1 MPSEILPMLTLAL
14 TESERAA
21 LDLLLVIAT
30 AGLVVM
36 LFARLRLATVPGYLI
51 AGALIGPHALGLVT
65 SGQRITEL
73 GQLSTILLMFII
85 GLQLDLTRV
94 RLGLV
99 AIIWS
104 AIAATVIGVFVAFP
118 IAWAMTGNA
127 PASLAIAMAMSVAAT
142 AVPLRTLERRR
153 ELHTTYGRLAFGIT
167 LFQDLLA
174 VGMLALLPLLVLW
187 AGVSDS
193 NPLEEGGLL
202 RTVGRGA
209 IAVGGIIALVLL
221 GRIVFPRLLAAAGHG
236 GGEVLIVVS
245 AAVALGAA
253 VLSRFLGFSPE
264 LGAFLAGFL
273 LAGTP
278 FRHQIA
284 GQLIPMR
291 DLFLAVLFTV
301 VGMTIPILA
310 VAEGWWVVLLGVVAL
325 GVVKIVGVALGSW
338 LFGATPRFG
347 LLAAVTLA
355 PAGEFTLVMLA
366 QSRAAGVLTDEHVG
380 YATAVVGISII
391 AAPIIVRLGH
401 AVRVVD
407 RLPMAPWSKAAALRP
422 LGEHHPG
429 EQGVTT
435 TSPADG
441 VHPPAAPTDAEPA
454 RPAWSVIIAGFGP
467 VGRAVADRLE
477 RQGASITIIELNPK
491 TIARQATLGRRV
503 VYGDASSRAVL
514 ESAGIESARAIIL
527 TAPDEEAMLRACEV
541 VRSLRK
547 DVFISMRANALSSGL
562 RAKTLGADHITVE
575 ELVTADAMSRA
586 VEAELMRFEDN
597 ARLRAAEGNQPAPMG
612 AGTPAPTPPGP
623 TP

>member
-1 MPSEILPMLTLAL
+1 MLTLAL

-30 AGLVVM
+30 AGLVV
-36 LFARLRLATVPGYLI
+36 LVFARLRLATVPGYLI

-85 GLQLDLTRV
+85 GLQLDLSRV
-94 RLGLV
+94 RLGLL
-99 AIIWS
+99 AIVWS
-104 AIAATVIGVFVAFP
+104 AIAATVISVLVAFP
-118 IAWAMTGNA
+118 IAWVMTGSA
-127 PASLAIAMAMSVAAT
+127 PAALAIAMAMSVAAT

-187 AGVSDS
+187 AGVSET

-209 IAVGGIIALVLL
+209 LAVGGIIALVLL

-291 DLFLAVLFTV
+291 DLFLAVLFTI

-366 QSRAAGVLTDEHVG
+366 QSRVAGVLNDEHVG
-380 YATAVVGISII
+380 YATAVVGVSII

-401 AVRVVD
+401 AVRVIE

-435 TSPADG
+435 TPGDGAPTSP
-441 VHPPAAPTDAEPA
+441 PTDAEPA

-541 VRSLRK
+541 IRSMRK

-597 ARLRAAEGNQPAPMG
+597 ARLRAAEGAQPAPMG
-612 AGTPAPTPPGP
+612 AGTPAPTPPGA